1 MNKQLSTL
9 VALAALSLATPALA
23 VNDLAPA
30 NEAKMKIKSA
40 QLGIKSPPSN
50 VCPAQATVSGW
61 IFTTKPGTVQ
71 YMLVRKGGS
80 VSGPFSVQSKKAAS
94 GYMAQFSR
102 SLNIVSSIDAE
113 YRIAVSNSN
122 GVVSNW
128 APLKA
133 NCTIGLGGNGE
144 LQGG

>member
-1 MNKQLSTL
+1 MKKCLSTL
-9 VALAALSLATPALA
+9 AALAALALSTPAHA

-30 NEAKMKIKSA
+30 TEGKMKVKSA
-40 QLGIKSPPSN
+40 QLGIKSPASN
-50 VCPAQATVSGW
+50 VCPAQATVTGW
-61 IFTTKPGTVQ
+61 IFTTKPGTVN
-71 YMLVRKGGS
+71 YMLIRKGGS
-80 VSGPFSVQSKKAAS
+80 VSGPFAVEAKKAAS

-102 SLNIVSSIDAE
+102 SLNIVTSINAE
-113 YRIAVSNSN
+113 YRIAVSNSG

-133 NCTIGLGGNGE
+133 NCSIGLGGNGE